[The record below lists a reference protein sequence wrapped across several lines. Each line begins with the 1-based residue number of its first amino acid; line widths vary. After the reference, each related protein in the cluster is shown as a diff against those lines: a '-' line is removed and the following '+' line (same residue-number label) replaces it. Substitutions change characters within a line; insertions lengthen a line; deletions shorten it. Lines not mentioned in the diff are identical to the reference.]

1 MSKILGIDYGEKRIG
16 LAISDESQT
25 FARELG
31 ILSPKDFWKSISSV
45 IEENQIGKI
54 ALGWPLN
61 MKGEETEKTKET
73 GKFKSKLAEITGL
86 PVDLV
91 DERLT
96 SKMAESIS
104 GSKKNIDSLAAQI
117 FLQNYLD
124 RNKN

>member
-25 FARELG
+25 FARELV
-31 ILSPKDFWKSISSV
+31 ILSPKDFWKSITSL
-45 IEENQIGKI
+45 IEENQVEKI
-54 ALGWPLN
+54 VLGWPLN
-61 MKGEETEKTKET
+61 MNGEETEKTEEVSR
-73 GKFKSKLAEITGL
+73 FKVQVVSKTGL
-86 PVDLV
+86 SVETV

-124 RNKN
+124 RNKS

>member
-25 FARELG
+25 FARELV
-31 ILSPKDFWKSISSV
+31 ILSPKDFWKSITSL
-45 IEENQIGKI
+45 IEENQVEKI
-54 ALGWPLN
+54 VLGWPQN
-61 MKGEETEKTKET
+61 MNGEETEMTEEVSR
-73 GKFKSKLAEITGL
+73 FKVQVVSKTGL
-86 PVDLV
+86 SVETV

-124 RNKN
+124 RNKS